1 MKFLLRLFS
10 RKKYTLKLCFTPKK
24 RFKLSA
30 WSKHRPLAIQKV
42 LSLPSLLEDST
53 LSRWRN
59 IDLNE
64 IELGLTDVLILRK
77 TAISFIERVGSS
89 RIQFEVDPI
98 ILNLTQI
105 PQPDDF
111 IIQVIWNSRQNEVLM
126 ELPNGVEYL
135 ETLDHGWFKKGSQV
149 WHLPDWTTED
159 QSWLSKKIQPNQ
171 LPFLLTQIVPDMT
184 NRKLP
189 VYSPIILESQD
200 AVHFH
205 ILEFGSEAV
214 QLKVNVNV
222 DIPKRI
228 PGLEGYLL
236 DGNHLYPSP
245 NPAHLNDFRFKHPED
260 ENGLI
265 FLQGED
271 IPKVVAQIEGE
282 WKRFTSGD
290 VQGLLRAHPIQR
302 AIELILT
309 ASVQTS
315 NGVGHVTAAPMLKI
329 EGVQMS
335 AAAVSRRLKP
345 GMQYIRN
352 ASGWIAVDDLRRV
365 GIGVMGRAVNGLS
378 LDNVF
383 SLRAREVLE
392 RGGHRLEGPWSK
404 IEFPEFNWP
413 HQSSNPI
420 LEHLQFLAHW
430 GLNGGVKRG
439 QVSWGSTLL
448 EYLFQLITQFPSV
461 RILMVGTKVL
471 LESFKKQCSDTLNF
485 TWITSSA
492 EANRLQLKDVS
503 YIAVTPSVLG
513 KHTDL
518 IKQKYDVLIMLE
530 PDQITKS
537 TDTKIYGTLSSIK
550 SRCRFSLFSDANY
563 LEQPNVKSAHEMLL
577 QLHSASEQRW
587 TIFDQNTPLAVLP
600 EPYQMKVNTSVKN
613 SSDDLFFSEFD
624 LNEPNEEEAGISI
637 PASTISIQEP
647 SVKVSI
653 EYESREQQFVKQAKS
668 LADHNGER
676 APFVQFMSY
685 WPTYQD
691 MSDSEQKWYFY
702 WRSEVRNMRY
712 PETDLSYIFLHTY
725 ELINGVG
732 WTEPKHGLIQ
742 LTQLLIHYGEAYRQ
756 LENYL
761 FDWIYDFALVHQL
774 TDTIGKLDVLARK
787 PDRLPGEFL
796 AMELLSKFQESPLQL
811 SLDMLLTL
819 SNYDIKRSR
828 FYLGEGKDDLEFY
841 IPRILTVVDG
851 YITKIYDMRLI
862 DMFSPGEALVT
873 QRYLFRSAVYNN
885 ALYGSTIAVSH
896 LPILNHEP
904 LREYITQIIKFAE
917 NKLRDYQ
924 GFKGRLKG
932 ISLEPEVETLID
944 RYLSREY
951 AKQSIAS
958 AIQIDTDKLAQLQLD
973 TEYVREM
980 LTIEETEDSL
990 ETSNDAH
997 MSEEASHKPELA
1009 AHLQCVALE
1018 ETQGLNNSVESSWD
1032 TAGLGEEWLL
1042 LAEALEEVLF
1052 KALAALTSDTPVR
1065 ELSRLA
1071 EEHGTMPT
1079 LLIDDINQ
1087 AAMEHIGDLI
1097 VSEDGVVEEYLNDV
1111 KNLKR

>member
-1 MKFLLRLFS
+1 MKFLLRIFS
-10 RKKYTLKLCFTPKK
+10 RKKYTLKLYFTPNK
-24 RFKLSA
+24 RFILSA
-30 WSKHRPLAIQKV
+30 WSKHRSIAIQKV
-42 LSLPSLLEDST
+42 LSLPSLLDNSV

-59 IDLNE
+59 TDLNE

-77 TAISFIERVGSS
+77 TAISFMESVGSS
-89 RIQFEVDPI
+89 HIQFEIDPI
-98 ILNLTQI
+98 ILDLNQI
-105 PQPDDF
+105 PPPDDF
-111 IIQVIWNSRQNEVLM
+111 IIQVVWNSSQNEILM
-126 ELPNGVEYL
+126 ELPSGVEYL
-135 ETLDHGWFKKGSQV
+135 ENFDHGWFIKGNQV
-149 WHLPDWTTED
+149 WHLPDWTSVD
-159 QSWLSKKIQPNQ
+159 RSWVFSKIQPTQ
-171 LPFLLTQIVPDMT
+171 LPFLLTNILPDMI

-189 VYSPIILESQD
+189 VYSPIILESQE

-205 ILEFGSEAV
+205 IYEFGPDAI
-214 QLKVNVNV
+214 QLRVNVHV

-236 DGNHLYPSP
+236 DGNHLYPGP
-245 NPAHLNDFRFKHPED
+245 HPAHLNDFLSKHPED

-265 FLQGED
+265 LLQGED
-271 IPKVVAQIEGE
+271 IPNVVAQIEGE

-290 VQGLLRAHPIQR
+290 VQGLLQAHPIQS
-302 AIELILT
+302 AIKLILA
-309 ASVQTS
+309 ASVQIN
-315 NGVGHVTAAPMLKI
+315 NGIGQVTATPMLKV

-335 AAAVSRRLKP
+335 AAAISRRLKP
-345 GMQYIRN
+345 RLQYIRN
-352 ASGWIAVDDLRRV
+352 GSGWIAVDDLRRV

-383 SLRAREVLE
+383 SLEAREILE
-392 RGGHRLEGPWSK
+392 RGGYRLEGPWSK

-413 HQSSNPI
+413 HQSSTPV

-430 GLNGGVKRG
+430 GLNGGVKGG
-439 QVSWGSTLL
+439 QVIWGSPLL
-448 EYLFQLITQFPSV
+448 EYLFQLITQFPKV
-461 RILMVGTKVL
+461 QILMVGTKVM
-471 LESFKKQCSDTLNF
+471 LESLKKQCSDTFNF
-485 TWITSSA
+485 TWITSLA
-492 EANRLQLKDVS
+492 EANRLQLEDVS

-513 KHTDL
+513 KQTDL
-518 IKQKYDVLIMLE
+518 IKQKYDLLIMLE
-530 PDQITKS
+530 PDLITKS

-550 SRCRFSLFSDANY
+550 SQCRFSLFSDANY
-563 LEQPNVKSAHEMLL
+563 LEQSNVKSAHEMLL

-587 TIFDQNTPLAVLP
+587 TIFDQNAPLALLP

-624 LNEPNEEEAGISI
+624 LNESNEEDVGINI
-637 PASTISIQEP
+637 PASTISFQERT
-647 SVKVSI
+647 VKVSV
-653 EYESREQQFVKQAKS
+653 EYESREQQFVEQAES
-668 LADHNGER
+668 LADRNGEP

-691 MSDSEQKWYFY
+691 MTDSQQKWYFY

-712 PETDLSYIFLHTY
+712 PETDLSYIFMHIY

-732 WTEPKHGLIQ
+732 WAEPKHGLFQ

-761 FDWIYDFALVHQL
+761 FNWIYDFALVHQL
-774 TDTIGKLDVLARK
+774 TSTIGELDVLTRK

-811 SLDMLLTL
+811 SLDMLLSL
-819 SNYDIKRSR
+819 SNYDMKRSR

-841 IPRILTVVDG
+841 IPRILAVVDG
-851 YITKIYDMRLI
+851 YISKIHGVRLI
-862 DMFSPGEALVT
+862 DMFSPGEMLVT

-885 ALYGSTIAVSH
+885 RLYGSTFSVSH
-896 LPILNHEP
+896 LPILDHEP

-917 NKLRDYQ
+917 NKLREYQ

-944 RYLSREY
+944 RYLAREY
-951 AKQSIAS
+951 AKQSIAT

-980 LTIEETEDSL
+980 LTIEEIEDPL

-997 MSEEASHKPELA
+997 MSAEVSHESELVT
-1009 AHLQCVALE
+1009 HLQCAAVE
-1018 ETQGLNNSVESSWD
+1018 EAQSLDNSVESSWD
-1032 TAGLGEEWLL
+1032 TADLGEEWLL
-1042 LAEALEEVLF
+1042 LAEALNEVHF
-1052 KALAALTSDTPVR
+1052 NALATLMSDAPVI

-1079 LLIDDINQ
+1079 LLIDEINQ

>member
-1 MKFLLRLFS
+1 M
-10 RKKYTLKLCFTPKK
+10 
-24 RFKLSA
+24 
-30 WSKHRPLAIQKV
+30 
-42 LSLPSLLEDST
+42 
-53 LSRWRN
+53 
-59 IDLNE
+59 NE

-77 TAISFIERVGSS
+77 TAISFIESVGSN
-89 RIQFEVDPI
+89 RIQFEIDPI
-98 ILNLTQI
+98 ILDLSQI

-111 IIQVIWNSRQNEVLM
+111 IIQVVWNSSQNEVLM
-126 ELPNGVEYL
+126 ELPSGVEYL
-135 ETLDHGWFKKGSQV
+135 ENFDHGWFKKGNQV
-149 WHLPDWTTED
+149 WHLPDWTPED
-159 QSWLSKKIQPNQ
+159 KSWLFSEIQPAQ
-171 LPFLLTQIVPDMT
+171 FPFLLTNVLPDMI

-200 AVHFH
+200 AVHFQ
-205 ILEFGSEAV
+205 ILEFGPDTIK
-214 QLKVNVNV
+214 LKVNVNV
-222 DIPKRI
+222 DIPRRI

-236 DGNHLYPSP
+236 NGERLYPGP
-245 NPAHLNDFRFKHPED
+245 DPAHLNDFLSKHPED

-265 FLQGED
+265 LLQGED
-271 IPKVVAQIEGE
+271 IPNVVAQIEGE
-282 WKRFTSGD
+282 WGRFTSGD
-290 VQGLLRAHPIQR
+290 VQGLLQAHPIQR

-309 ASVQTS
+309 ASVQIS
-315 NGVGHVTAAPMLKI
+315 NGIGQVTATPMLKV

-335 AAAVSRRLKP
+335 AAAISRQLKP
-345 GMQYIRN
+345 RLQYIRN
-352 ASGWIAVDDLRRV
+352 GSGWIAVDDLRRV

-392 RGGHRLEGPWSK
+392 RGGYRLEGPWSK

-413 HQSSNPI
+413 HQSSNPA
-420 LEHLQFLAHW
+420 LDHLQFLARW
-430 GLNGGVKRG
+430 GLNGGVKGG
-439 QVSWGSTLL
+439 QVIWGSPLV
-448 EYLFQLITQFPSV
+448 EYLFQLITQFPKV
-461 RILMVGTKVL
+461 QILMVGTKVMM
-471 LESFKKQCSDTLNF
+471 ESLKKQCSDTLKF

-503 YIAVTPSVLG
+503 YIAVTPSVLS

-518 IKQKYDVLIMLE
+518 IKQRYDLLIMLE

-563 LEQPNVKSAHEMLL
+563 LEQSNVKSAHEMLL

-587 TIFDQNTPLAVLP
+587 TIFDQNAPLALLP

-624 LNEPNEEEAGISI
+624 LVEPNEEDLGISI
-637 PASTISIQEP
+637 PASSISFQERT
-647 SVKVSI
+647 VKVSV
-653 EYESREQQFVKQAKS
+653 EYESREQLFVKQAKS
-668 LADHNGER
+668 FADHNGEP

-691 MSDSEQKWYFY
+691 MTDSQQKWYFY

-712 PETDLSYIFLHTY
+712 PDTDLSYIFLHIY

-732 WTEPKHGLIQ
+732 WAEPKHGLIQ

-761 FDWIYDFALVHQL
+761 FNWIYDFALVHQL
-774 TDTIGKLDVLARK
+774 TSTIGELDVLARK

-796 AMELLSKFQESPLQL
+796 AMELLNKFQESPLQL
-811 SLDMLLTL
+811 SLDMLLSL
-819 SNYDIKRSR
+819 SNYDMKRSR
-828 FYLGEGKDDLEFY
+828 FYLGEGKDNLEFY
-841 IPRILTVVDG
+841 IPRILAVVDG
-851 YITKIYDMRLI
+851 YTSKLHDMRLI
-862 DMFSPGEALVT
+862 DMFSPGETLVT

-885 ALYGSTIAVSH
+885 ALYGSTFAVSY

-904 LREYITQIIKFAE
+904 LREYITHIIKFAE

-932 ISLEPEVETLID
+932 ISLDPEVETLID

-951 AKQSIAS
+951 TKQSIAS
-958 AIQIDTDKLAQLQLD
+958 AIQIDTDKLAQLQSD

-980 LTIEETEDSL
+980 LTIEEIEDSL
-990 ETSNDAH
+990 ETSSNPH
-997 MSEEASHKPELA
+997 MSEEVSHEPELA
-1009 AHLQCVALE
+1009 AHLQCATSE
-1018 ETQGLNNSVESSWD
+1018 EAQSQDNSVKSSWD
-1032 TAGLGEEWLL
+1032 TTDLGEEWLL
-1042 LAEALEEVLF
+1042 LAEALEEVHF
-1052 KALAALTSDTPVR
+1052 KALAALTSDAPII
-1065 ELSRLA
+1065 ELSHLA

>member
-1 MKFLLRLFS
+1 M
-10 RKKYTLKLCFTPKK
+10 
-24 RFKLSA
+24 
-30 WSKHRPLAIQKV
+30 
-42 LSLPSLLEDST
+42 
-53 LSRWRN
+53 
-59 IDLNE
+59 NE
-64 IELGLTDVLILRK
+64 IELGLTDVLILRE
-77 TAISFIERVGSS
+77 AISFIESVGSS
-89 RIQFEVDPI
+89 DIQFEVDPI
-98 ILNLTQI
+98 ILDLTQI

-111 IIQVIWNSRQNEVLM
+111 IIQVIWNSRQHEVLM

-135 ETLDHGWFKKGSQV
+135 ENLEHGWFKKGSQI

-159 QSWLSKKIQPNQ
+159 QTWLSKKIQLNQ
-171 LPFLLTQIVPDMT
+171 LPFLLTNIIPEMIS
-184 NRKLP
+184 RKLP

-205 ILEFGSEAV
+205 ILEFESDAIK
-214 QLKVNVNV
+214 LKVNVNV
-222 DIPKRI
+222 DIPMRI
-228 PGLEGYLL
+228 PGLDGYLL
-236 DGNHLYPSP
+236 DGNHLYPGP
-245 NPAHLNDFRFKHPED
+245 HPAYLNDFLFKHSED

-265 FLQGED
+265 LLQGED
-271 IPKVVAQIEGE
+271 IPNVVAQVEGE

-309 ASVQTS
+309 ASVQII
-315 NGVGHVTAAPMLKI
+315 NGIGHVTATPMLKI

-345 GMQYIRN
+345 GMQYIRS
-352 ASGWIAVDDLRRV
+352 ASGWISVDDLRRV
-365 GIGVMGRAVNGLS
+365 CIGVMGRAVNGLS

-392 RGGHRLEGPWSK
+392 RGDHRLEGPWSK

-413 HQSSNPI
+413 HQSSNPV

-430 GLNGGVKRG
+430 GLNGGVKGG
-439 QVSWGSTLL
+439 QVIWGSPLL
-448 EYLFQLITQFPSV
+448 EYLSQLITQFPSV
-461 RILMVGTKVL
+461 HILMVGTKVL
-471 LESFKKQCSDTLNF
+471 LESLKKQCSDTLNF
-485 TWITSSA
+485 TWITSST

-513 KHTDL
+513 KHADL

-530 PDQITKS
+530 PDLLTKS

-563 LEQPNVKSAHEMLL
+563 LEQSNVKSAHEMLL
-577 QLHSASEQRW
+577 QLHSVSEQRW
-587 TIFDQNTPLAVLP
+587 TIFDQDTPPAVLP

-624 LNEPNEEEAGISI
+624 LNEPNEEEAGFSI
-637 PASTISIQEP
+637 PASIISFQEP
-647 SVKVSI
+647 TVKVSV

-668 LADHNGER
+668 FADHNGET

-685 WPTYQD
+685 WPTYRD
-691 MSDSEQKWYFY
+691 MTDSQQKWYFY

-732 WTEPKHGLIQ
+732 WTEPKHGLSQ

-761 FDWIYDFALVHQL
+761 VNWIYDFALVHRL
-774 TDTIGKLDVLARK
+774 TNTIGELEVFARR
-787 PDRLPGEFL
+787 PDRLPREFL

-819 SNYDIKRSR
+819 SNYDMKRSR

-841 IPRILTVVDG
+841 IPRILNVVDG
-851 YITKIYDMRLI
+851 YVTKIYDMRLI

-885 ALYGSTIAVSH
+885 ALYGSTITVSH

-904 LREYITQIIKFAE
+904 LRDYVTQIIKFAE

-944 RYLSREY
+944 RYLAREY
-951 AKQSIAS
+951 AKQSITT

-980 LTIEETEDSL
+980 LTIEEIEDPL
-990 ETSNDAH
+990 ETSNDAY
-997 MSEEASHKPELA
+997 MSAEVSHESELA
-1009 AHLQCVALE
+1009 AHLQCAAAE
-1018 ETQGLNNSVESSWD
+1018 EAQSLDNSVESSWD
-1032 TAGLGEEWLL
+1032 TADLGDEWLL
-1042 LAEALEEVLF
+1042 LAEALNEVHF
-1052 KALAALTSDTPVR
+1052 NALAALMSDAPVI

-1079 LLIDDINQ
+1079 LLIDEINQ
-1087 AAMEHIGDLI
+1087 AAMEYIGDLI